1 MSTVSENKDKLWVFD
16 SLRYLEIEAP
26 TLEEA
31 LKQVNEITRIS
42 GCEWDLVR
50 EWENYQQDSDFNEIK
65 RRKK

>member
-16 SLRYLEIEAP
+16 SFQYLEIEAP

-42 GCEWDLVR
+42 GLEFDLVR
-50 EWENYQQDSDFNEIK
+50 EWENYQQDSDFKIK

>member
-1 MSTVSENKDKLWVFD
+1 MSTVSANKDKLWVFD

-42 GCEWDLVR
+42 GLEFDLVR
-50 EWENYQQDSDFNEIK
+50 EWENYQQDSDFKIK

>member
-42 GCEWDLVR
+42 GLEFDLVR
-50 EWENYQQDSDFNEIK
+50 EWENYQQDSDFKIK

>member
-1 MSTVSENKDKLWVFD
+1 MSTVSANKDKLWVFD
-16 SLRYLEIEAP
+16 SFQYLEIEAP

-42 GCEWDLVR
+42 GLEFDLVR
-50 EWENYQQDSDFNEIK
+50 EWENYQQDSDFKIK